1 MATWLHT
8 NVFTE
13 STFLL
18 RGHIFLTSLFN
29 LVATELTDFDSRFF
43 VLNVSSWSGH
53 KQFEPLIHK
62 GAIQVQM
69 LPYGL
74 VNPAI
79 KMSLLKRLVRF
90 LTSLFNLVATESK
103 RLVTLPFLRK
113 EKRSV
118 TSLFDSVA
126 TKLRRQRKAFRSHST
141 WQIEYRN

>member
-1 MATWLHT
+1 VATWLHT

-79 KMSLLKRLVRF
+79 KISLWLQISLLACNPATLELARRKMKGLDNVQKVGGCSRTRAFMCVDSYCVIIVYMCVGA
-90 LTSLFNLVATESK
+90 SLFVLG
-103 RLVTLPFLRK
+103 LG
-113 EKRSV
+113 
-118 TSLFDSVA
+118 
-126 TKLRRQRKAFRSHST
+126 
-141 WQIEYRN
+141 